1 MDICAVGCENQAG
14 IEINDGLG
22 EEHNELCSVE
32 QPMFARRGESNPG
45 TYNTESCK
53 NTPAKFRKSLSTCS
67 AASPK
72 IALWR
77 NISTRHSPNLAGMFL
92 HNSVQGVSD

>member
-53 NTPAKFRKSLSTCS
+53 NTPAKLPAIFARIADWQAVAVYSNYRADGVDGPQEMERK
-67 AASPK
+67 
-72 IALWR
+72 
-77 NISTRHSPNLAGMFL
+77 
-92 HNSVQGVSD
+92 